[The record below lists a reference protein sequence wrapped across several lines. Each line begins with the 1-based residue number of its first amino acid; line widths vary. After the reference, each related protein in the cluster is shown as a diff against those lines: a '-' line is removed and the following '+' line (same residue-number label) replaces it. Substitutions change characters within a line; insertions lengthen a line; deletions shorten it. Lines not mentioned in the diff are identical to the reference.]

1 MVRTTLAAVILS
13 TGLLA
18 GPAWAA
24 DPTDA
29 SPIAD
34 AAAVAVATA
43 AAVPLDAPAPAAFSR
58 IYRPPQRALVLPAL
72 YVSLSALQAY
82 DTYSTLTALRRGA
95 TEANPLMQ
103 AVVGHPTAF
112 IALKAGVTGAS
123 IYAAEQLWRRH
134 QKTKAILLMVASNGL
149 MGYVAHHNAG
159 VLRAMR

>member
-1 MVRTTLAAVILS
+1 MVRTTLAAAILS

-29 SPIAD
+29 TPIAD
-34 AAAVAVATA
+34 AAVAVATA
-43 AAVPLDAPAPAAFSR
+43 AAVPLDAPAPVAFSR

-95 TEANPLMQ
+95 AEANPLMQ
-103 AVVGHPTAF
+103 GVVGHPTAF